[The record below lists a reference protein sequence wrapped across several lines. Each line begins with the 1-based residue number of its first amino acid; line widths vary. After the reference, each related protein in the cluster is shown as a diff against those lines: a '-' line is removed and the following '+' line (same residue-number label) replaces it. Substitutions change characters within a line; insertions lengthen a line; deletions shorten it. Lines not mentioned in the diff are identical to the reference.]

1 MQNRRLNILVYRI
14 VSLLVISGLVL
25 PSAPFFVPVAR
36 ANGATSD
43 QAKVTNARLLF
54 GATENV
60 SRRTARSR
68 SFETPQG
75 KGWSEVYQNSIHYQN
90 TQGQWTPINNNLVA
104 IQNPPTG
111 PQMVTPDDGACV
123 ITSNTYN
130 YTNQANRYK
139 SNFKSTLGLNYFQ
152 LQQGSNE
159 IAFSLQDSQS
169 VNATVANNTIT
180 YPNALSNIDL
190 RYTALEDSIKNDI
203 VLKAAPSISW
213 LYFDVKLSSGL
224 TLSTAT
230 SGDLKVTNGQGAT
243 IWQLPRPSVVNS
255 VTNESVY
262 GSYTLAQ
269 TACGYQIGLQIISR
283 FLPSPERGYPVTI
296 DPTIVITDAAN
307 VATNYVLQN
316 DDGIYNNN
324 QYLYVG
330 NTSYGEGRSFLKFDT
345 SAIPGGVTIDSAML
359 GVATD
364 EERASIPR
372 VGVYNVTQNWDTNTL
387 RWSNQPTVAGSPED
401 SYAHNI
407 VYAWWNFDVTNLV
420 KNWYSGATPNYGI
433 SLRAQDPSISRRVF
447 MSKHH
452 STVEFK
458 PYLLVYYNAATTSQ
472 NLGLKSYW
480 RMVSTPLAIGSAA
493 VNTSNGNLVFNFN
506 DVSAQGIGLDFGVSH
521 TYNSQDDYN
530 DRFGYGWTISPNK
543 RLVPSQDRKTVLYM
557 DETNT
562 SYVFQDSAGDGNYVD
577 NVFDSSSGFYR
588 RPNHRPNGLNWG
600 LKYNGGNSTYTV
612 TTNNK
617 NTLTFNSTGQIT
629 EERDR
634 NGNTLAYNYSG
645 GKLVNITNSA
655 GKQVTFTYDGST
667 GKLIEIDDPNANDQV
682 YSSYGGRVTY
692 TYDGDDLKTLSFYT
706 GSTLIGTTT
715 FNYTNHRLI
724 SVVDARTNTTS
735 FTYNNNKVT
744 DIYDAENKRTGIEY
758 TSAGLTKVTSA
769 KGYDQGA
776 NPADFTTD
784 YYYRTNAYY
793 QPGLVYK
800 EVTPPLKN
808 DQNQTV
814 RNTYLYDYND
824 DYFLHAT
831 TDPAGNTDASA
842 YDDISGLLFYQFNEN
857 KGLTLKNTYS
867 PSNYDSGNW
876 LLADTYS
883 GNGTQTSF
891 TYDNNGNLLTK
902 SVVDGNINFA
912 HNPGFESTTRDPSAW
927 DANCGPYVKQGV
939 ADFWCG
945 SGVGSSNRVYAY
957 DPSTFTDG
965 LKSQS
970 AGFNNGGGGSVNV
983 FQEIDEATKLLPD
996 TDYVLS
1002 WQYKNDT
1009 ADNFGV
1015 QIAVIHYDSRGDQ
1028 IGSTILDTKVSSN
1041 SWTGRSFTFH
1051 TPVQNGNG
1059 WPYWTSDIFM
1069 RAHTPT
1075 TGITAKAW
1083 FDTVRLEKGT
1093 IPSQGVEKKTSFTY
1107 TDIGHPTPTGLPLT
1121 ETTPEG
1127 KTTSYDWDSNGNLTK
1142 STDALGKFTTF
1153 TYDANGNKLTKTE
1166 PNGNET
1172 ILDPDDYKTSFSYN
1186 GRGKILTVTEVKN
1199 NRQTTYQYDP
1209 NGNLQQSTTPNG
1221 LTTNYTYDKV
1231 NRAKQ
1236 TTNPYGYVSNV
1247 TYDAQGNP
1255 QGVTDPNGRN
1265 SSSSYD
1271 AADRLTQETNSGSQ
1285 NTNYGYSNVGDLK
1298 KTEEASKTL
1307 SYNYDNTGQLTS
1319 ETNNATGTNK
1329 TIQYTYDNNGNLTI
1343 TNNQTGETI
1352 NQIYSATDEV
1362 TKVTVAG
1369 QTTTYTRN
1377 KNNQLTQLDKANSDV
1392 VTYGY
1397 NNNAQVTTITHK
1409 RSGQDFLKYDYVY
1422 DANGNRTTV
1431 TTTTGSV
1438 RQVTYEYDN
1447 LNQLKKII
1455 APEKT
1460 TTYTYDNGGNITR
1473 FEDTLG
1479 AWTNFTYD
1487 GNRLLKKYDSTGAVE
1502 YYSYDAS
1509 GNLITRDTGDNISF
1523 LTHFNDNILN
1533 ERDGQAGTVTGGVSY
1548 GPAKFSNGLQ
1558 LGTNSYLNYPASGN
1572 FNRTRGTIEFWLPP
1586 TVWCGHCGTQTILDY
1601 TVDQSNYIRVK
1612 AYNLT
1617 NISFEYV
1624 VGGVRYGSASGHIN
1638 RFGWQHVA
1646 FTWEP
1651 NNTEMYING
1660 EYVPSGDDTIP
1671 PFPIGAQNLV
1681 IGASMTTTPS
1691 DYLISLIDEL
1701 SISPEVKSGTEILAD
1716 YNAQSERVLTHL
1728 TRYTYDD
1735 HDYLTKVTKSDG
1747 TVINYTYDSN
1757 KRLTKRTK
1765 TGAADIN
1772 YQYDGDK
1779 LTAELNNDGS
1789 VINKYRYDTDG
1800 ALVSVV
1806 NNGNT
1811 YYPVTDGLGSI
1822 VALRDANGNTANSY
1836 QYDEWGKLQ
1845 NKTEA
1850 FVLPLRYAGYWYD
1863 DDASL
1868 YHLGARW
1875 YDPGIYRFLS
1885 VDPHPGDQDD
1895 SLSLNEYLYTASNP
1909 IVRTDP
1915 DGDYFE
1921 TALDVASVVYSA
1933 NEFKRNKSLKNAG
1946 WLAFDMVMLAMPIGT
1961 GSGAFRKA
1969 AKGWTSEQNF
1979 VKHYL
1984 KHGKGI
1990 SAERYTKQAQK
2001 TIRQAI
2007 DTAKATGKTSY
2018 WDGKRLTV
2026 VNSKNKI
2033 ITHFK
2038 TDQRY
2043 WKSVKRRR

>member
-1 MQNRRLNILVYRI
+1 MKNCLSELANRI
-14 VSLLVISGLVL
+14 VAFVTISALVL
-25 PSAPFFVPVAR
+25 PSAPFFISPAK

-43 QAKVTNARLLF
+43 QARLAAARLLV
-54 GATENV
+54 GATEKATK
-60 SRRTARSR
+60 RTANSR
-68 SFETPQG
+68 AFETPDG
-75 KGWSEVYQNSIHYQN
+75 KGWAEVYQNSIHYQN
-90 TQGQWTPINNNLVA
+90 TQGQWTPINNNLISLA
-104 IQNPPTG
+104 PN
-111 PQMVTPDDGACV
+111 DDEIVSSDDSACV
-123 ITSNTYN
+123 TTNNTYT
-130 YTNQANRYK
+130 YINQANRYNAK
-139 SNFKSTLGLNYFQ
+139 FKSTLDLNYFQ
-152 LQQGSNE
+152 LQQGTNE
-159 IAFSLQDSQS
+159 IAFSLEDSQAVTAS
-169 VNATVANNTIT
+169 VSSNTIT
-180 YPNALSNIDL
+180 YPNALSNTDL
-190 RYTALEDSIKNDI
+190 KYTVLEDSIKNEI
-203 VLKAAPSISW
+203 ILKAAPSFTW
-213 LYFDVKLSSGL
+213 LYFNVSLSTGLSLSSDL
-224 TLSTAT
+224 
-230 SGDLKVTNGQGAT
+230 SGDLKVTNGQGTT
-243 IWQLPRPSVVNS
+243 IWQIPRPSVINS
-255 VTNESVY
+255 ITNESVY

-269 TACGYQIGLQIISR
+269 TPCGYRIGLEITHS
-283 FLPSPERGYPVTI
+283 FLPSPERGYPVVI
-296 DPTIVITDAAN
+296 DPSIVITDGAN
-307 VATNYVLQN
+307 IASNYVLQN

-324 QYLYVG
+324 QHLYVG
-330 NTSYGEGRSFLKFDT
+330 NTSYGEGRSFLKFNI
-345 SAIPGGVTIDSAML
+345 SGIPGGVTINSAML

-372 VGVYNVTQNWDTNTL
+372 VGVYTVTQNWDTNTL
-387 RWSNQPTVAGSPED
+387 RWSNQPTVATSPED
-401 SYAHNI
+401 SFAQNI

-458 PYLLVYYNAATTSQ
+458 PYLLIHYNAATTAQ

-506 DVSAQGIGLDFGVSH
+506 DISAQGIGLDFGVSH

-562 SYVFQDSAGDGNYVD
+562 SYVFQDLAGDGNYVD

-600 LKYNGGNSTYTV
+600 LKYNSGNSTYTV
-612 TTNNK
+612 TTNSK
-617 NTLTFNSTGQIT
+617 NTLTFNSSGQIT

-634 NGNTLAYNYSG
+634 NNNVLTYNYSG
-645 GKLVNITNSA
+645 GKLANITNSA
-655 GKQVTFTYDGST
+655 GKQVTFTYDGSS
-667 GKLIEIDDPNANDQV
+667 GKLIEVNDPNANDQS

-692 TYDGDDLKTLSFYT
+692 TYDGDDLKTVSFYT
-706 GSTLIGTTT
+706 GTSLIGTTT
-715 FNYTNHRLI
+715 FNYTNHRLT

-735 FTYNNNKVT
+735 FTYNGSKVT

-758 TSAGLTKVTSA
+758 TSPGLTKVTSA
-769 KGYDQGA
+769 KGYEQGA
-776 NPADFTTD
+776 NLADFTTD

-814 RNTYLYDYND
+814 RNTYQYDYND
-824 DYFLHAT
+824 DYFLQAT

-876 LLADTYS
+876 LLVDTYS

-891 TYDNNGNLLTK
+891 TYDSNGNLLTK

-912 HNPGFESTTRDPSAW
+912 HNPGFESTTRDPAAW
-927 DANCGPYVKQGV
+927 DPNCGPYVKQGV

-945 SGVGSSNRVYAY
+945 SGVGSSNRMYAY
-957 DPSTFTDG
+957 DTSTFTDG

-970 AGFNNGGGGSVNV
+970 VGFNNGGGGSVNV

-1002 WQYKNDT
+1002 WQYKNDV
-1009 ADNFGV
+1009 AGDFGV
-1015 QIAVIHYDSRGDQ
+1015 QIAVIHYDARGDQ
-1028 IGSTILDTKVSSN
+1028 IGSTVLDTKVSST
-1041 SWTGRSFTFH
+1041 SWTNRSFTFH
-1051 TPVQNGNG
+1051 TPIQNGNG

-1069 RAHTPT
+1069 RAHASN
-1075 TGITAKAW
+1075 TGLTAKAW
-1083 FDTVRLEKGT
+1083 FDSVRLEKGT
-1093 IPSQGVEKKTSFTY
+1093 VASQGVEKKTTFTY
-1107 TDIGHPTPTGLPLT
+1107 TDIGHPTATGLPLT

-1127 KTTSYDWDSNGNLTK
+1127 KTTSYDWDSNGNLLK
-1142 STDALGKFTTF
+1142 STDPLGKYTSF

-1172 ILDPDDYKTSFSYN
+1172 VLDPDDYKTQFTYN
-1186 GRGKILTVTEVKN
+1186 GRGKILTVTEVKT
-1199 NRQTTYQYDP
+1199 NRQTSYQYDP
-1209 NGNLQQSTTPNG
+1209 NGNLQQSVTPNG
-1221 LTTNYTYDKV
+1221 LTTTYTYDKV

-1236 TTNPYGYVSNV
+1236 TTTPYGYTSNV
-1247 TYDAQGNP
+1247 AYDAQGNP

-1271 AADRLTQETNSGSQ
+1271 AADRLTQETNSQSQ

-1298 KTEEASKTL
+1298 KTEEAGKTL
-1307 SYNYDNTGQLTS
+1307 SYSYDNTGQLTS

-1329 TIQYTYDNNGNLTI
+1329 TIQYTYDNNGNLTVV
-1343 TNNQTGETI
+1343 NNQTGETI

-1362 TKVTVAG
+1362 TRVTVAG

-1377 KNNQLTQLDKANSDV
+1377 RNNQLTQLDKANADQV
-1392 VTYGY
+1392 VYGY
-1397 NNNAQVTTITHK
+1397 NNNAQVIAITHK
-1409 RSGQDFLKYDYVY
+1409 RSGQDFLKYDYAY
-1422 DANGNRTTV
+1422 DANGNRTTI
-1431 TTTTGSV
+1431 TTTTNGNP

-1447 LNQLKKII
+1447 LNQLKQII

-1473 FEDTLG
+1473 VEDNVG

-1487 GNRLLKKYDSTGAVE
+1487 SNRLLKKNDSAGATE
-1502 YYSYDAS
+1502 FYSYDAS
-1509 GNLITRDTGDNISF
+1509 GNLTTRDTGDNTSF
-1523 LTHFNDNILN
+1523 LAYFNDNLVN
-1533 ERDGQAGTVTGGVSY
+1533 QRNGQVGTVTGSVTY
-1548 GPAKFSNGLQ
+1548 GTGKFNNALQ
-1558 LGTNSYLNYPASGN
+1558 LGQNSYVSYPAAGN
-1572 FNRTRGTIEFWLPP
+1572 INRNTGTIEFWIPGA
-1586 TVWCGHCGTQTILDY
+1586 TRCTTCQAQTILDL
-1601 TVDQSNYIRVK
+1601 TVDQDNYLRVK
-1612 AYNLT
+1612 
-1617 NISFEYV
+1617 IIDRVDIDFDYV
-1624 VGGVRYGSASGHIN
+1624 VGGVEYGSMLGTIGQS
-1638 RFGWQHVA
+1638 GWQHVA
-1646 FTWEP
+1646 MTWEP

-1660 EYVPSGDDTIP
+1660 EYAPSGDDTIP
-1671 PFPIGAQNLV
+1671 PFPVGAQNLV
-1681 IGASMTTTPS
+1681 VGATMTTTPS
-1691 DYLISLIDEL
+1691 DYLTSLIDEL
-1701 SISPEVKSGTEILAD
+1701 SISPAVKSGTEILAD
-1716 YNAQSERVLTHL
+1716 YNAQSERTLTHL
-1728 TRYTYDD
+1728 TNYTYDD
-1735 HDYLTKVTKSDG
+1735 HDYLTKVTKPDG
-1747 TVINYTYDSN
+1747 TVITYAYDSN
-1757 KRLTKRTK
+1757 KRRTKRTK
-1765 TGAADIN
+1765 TGESDIN

-1789 VINKYRYDTDG
+1789 VITKYRYDTDG

-1806 NNGNT
+1806 NNGNS
-1811 YYPVTDGLGSI
+1811 YYPVIDGLGSI
-1822 VALRDANGNTANSY
+1822 VALRDASGNSVNSY
-1836 QYDEWGKLQ
+1836 QYDEWGRLLS
-1845 NKTEA
+1845 KTEA
-1850 FVLPLRYAGYWYD
+1850 FVFPVRFAGYWYD
-1863 DDASL
+1863 DDSSL
-1868 YHLGARW
+1868 YHLSARW
-1875 YDPGIYRFLS
+1875 YDPTLFRFTS

-1895 SLSLNEYLYTASNP
+1895 SLSLNEYLYTANNP

-1933 NEFKRNKSLKNAG
+1933 NEFKRNKSIKNAG

-2038 TDQRY
+2038 TDKKY
-2043 WKSVKRRR
+2043 WKSVKKRR